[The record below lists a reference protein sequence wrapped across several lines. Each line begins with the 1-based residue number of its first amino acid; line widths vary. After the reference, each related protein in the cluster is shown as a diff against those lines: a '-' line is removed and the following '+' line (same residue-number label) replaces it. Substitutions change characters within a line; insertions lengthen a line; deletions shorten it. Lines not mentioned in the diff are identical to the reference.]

1 MRLRALVIFML
12 RCSALRHA
20 GVVRRQAVRLSST
33 LPHVVDEALLRRRDE
48 PYTRAITRSGR
59 RGEWRRAIALL
70 DALERR
76 HPGPV
81 SVRAGTAALVA
92 CDRAGCGRGLGG
104 APRWAEARELMGRRS
119 FEPDAFTYTT
129 ALRCLGRASRPDDVS
144 VLFEE
149 ALARGLADDP
159 RVRDAAAVALA
170 RSSRFAEA
178 RAVLTE
184 GTAGLGASGRRRT
197 AWLRRSRRRFDVL
210 SQEAFPGDGDDP
222 ATRALE
228 VALGDAATWGTMPC
242 FGDETA
248 RKGYARLHLAPRAQ
262 KVADAFFCTED
273 AWLRLAVARVILYQ
287 ETCRV
292 LSLGGGPGGDFAALA
307 TLADYAGGDY
317 LDNRP
322 APTRHQR
329 PSAKVHCD
337 VVDYEAGWGS
347 CVEALASVMPGGHSV
362 AFYTGDITVPLDA
375 KANAVVKERAETAD
389 VFIASYVVAE
399 NAVSL
404 RASDYVFF
412 RDLFKAARPGAL
424 FLFAETTHRLWPEIL
439 QCALDELDG
448 PVPISLPTNL
458 PGRSGS
464 TMILQK
470 GGTGAPDARALPPDH
485 PYALLIERFVEDN
498 AAHERRLERD
508 RDRGARTSGRSPW
521 RGDRVSPGE

>member
-1 MRLRALVIFML
+1 MIFML

-33 LPHVVDEALLRRRDE
+33 LPHVADEALLRRRDE

-210 SQEAFPGDGDDP
+210 SQEAFPGAGDDP

-228 VALGDAATWGTMPC
+228 VALGDAATWGEMPC
-242 FGDETA
+242 FGDEIA

-262 KVADAFFCTED
+262 KIADAFFCAED
-273 AWLRLAVARVILYQ
+273 AWLRLAVARVVLYQ
-287 ETCRV
+287 EDCRV

-317 LDNRP
+317 LDNRS

-329 PSAKVHCD
+329 PSARVHCD
-337 VVDYEAGWGS
+337 VVDYEEGWAA

-362 AFYTGDITVPLDA
+362 AFHTGDITVPLDSE
-375 KANAVVKERAETAD
+375 ANAAIRADTAD
-389 VFIASYVVAE
+389 IIVASYVVAE

-464 TMILQK
+464 TMMLQK
-470 GGTGAPDARALPPDH
+470 GGAGAPDARALPPDH

>member
-1 MRLRALVIFML
+1 MTLLLLVML
-12 RCSALRHA
+12 RCSALRS
-20 GVVRRQAVRLSST
+20 GLVRQRVRLSST
-33 LPHVVDEALLRRRDE
+33 LPHVADEASLRRRDE

-104 APRWAEARELMGRRS
+104 DPRWAEARELMGRRS

-144 VLFEE
+144 VLFAE
-149 ALARGLADDP
+149 AVDRGIVDE

-170 RSSRFAEA
+170 RSGRFAGA

-197 AWLRRSRRRFDVL
+197 AWLRRSRHRFDAL
-210 SQEAFPGDGDDP
+210 SAQAFPGAGDDP

-242 FGDETA
+242 FGDEVA

-262 KVADAFFCTED
+262 KIADAFFCAED
-273 AWLRLAVARVILYQ
+273 AWLRLAVARVVLYQ
-287 ETCRV
+287 EDCRV

-404 RASDYVFF
+404 RASEYVFF
-412 RDLFKAARPGAL
+412 RDVFRKAKKGAL

-439 QCALDELDG
+439 QCALDTLEG

-464 TMILQK
+464 TMMLQK
-470 GGTGAPDARALPPDH
+470 GGVGVPDARALPPDH
-485 PYALLIERFVEDN
+485 PYARLIERFVDDN

-521 RGDRVSPGE
+521 TGDRAD

>member
-1 MRLRALVIFML
+1 MTLLLLVML
-12 RCSALRHA
+12 RCSALRQT
-20 GVVRRQAVRLSST
+20 GGLVRQRVRLSST
-33 LPHVVDEALLRRRDE
+33 LPHVADEASLRRRDE

-76 HPGPV
+76 HEVV

-104 APRWAEARELMGRRS
+104 APRWAEAQEILGRRS

-129 ALRCLGRASRPDDVS
+129 ALRCLGRASRPDDVAA
-144 VLFEE
+144 LFEE
-149 ALARGLADDP
+149 AVARGLADDA

-170 RSSRFAEA
+170 RSGRFAEA

-197 AWLRRSRRRFDVL
+197 AWLRRSRRRFDAL
-210 SQEAFPGDGDDP
+210 SVAAFPGDGDDP

-242 FGDETA
+242 FGDEIA

-262 KVADAFFCTED
+262 KVADAFFCAED
-273 AWLRLAVARVILYQ
+273 AWLRLAVARIVLYQ
-287 ETCRV
+287 EDCRV

-337 VVDYEAGWGS
+337 VVDYEEGWAA
-347 CVEALASVMPGGHSV
+347 CVEALASVMPGGHRV
-362 AFYTGDITVPLDA
+362 AFHTGDITVPLDSE
-375 KANAVVKERAETAD
+375 ANAAIRADTAD
-389 VFIASYVVAE
+389 VIVASYVVAE

-404 RASDYVFF
+404 RASEYVFF
-412 RDLFKAARPGAL
+412 RDLFKAAQPGAL

-439 QCALDELDG
+439 QCALDALEG

-464 TMILQK
+464 TIILQK
-470 GGTGAPDARALPPDH
+470 GGGGAPDARALPPDH
-485 PYALLIERFVEDN
+485 AYARLIERFVDDN

-521 RGDRVSPGE
+521 RGDSARLAE